1 MHNLSIFSGK
11 ALTHLPSSVAIP
23 AALPDLATMDALP
36 FQRPLRTARYSMSL
50 GHLDRWGPQEAK
62 GSEINWSTSPQDAI
76 KLFMCICWG
85 KTHEKKNKN
94 TLDKQEQSTQCD
106 VAIWDALEV
115 AVNLTGQNVSPL
127 SPAISGHFSLPGP
140 MYTFKLTYSVTH
152 GFE

>member
-1 MHNLSIFSGK
+1 MPSNSSC
-11 ALTHLPSSVAIP
+11 ALV
-23 AALPDLATMDALP
+23 
-36 FQRPLRTARYSMSL
+36 
-50 GHLDRWGPQEAK
+50 EAK
-62 GSEINWSTSPQDAI
+62 HT
-76 KLFMCICWG
+76 
-85 KTHEKKNKN
+85 KKNKN

-106 VAIWDALEV
+106 VAIWDAHEV